1 MTNFFDSNG
10 PRGYLEIIKT
20 QDGVNETI
28 FSDHNDICIGMGQ
41 TLAGLFDPL
50 NTNKDINDYKIAYFQ
65 MGKAVGTGA
74 SATRECSSTLISSE
88 YGAQTG
94 LTLTTRDVY
103 SDPPKTQ
110 VMAQIAG
117 PGTITRS
124 GDDKVTYSITLDENT
139 ANTTLAEIALLSS
152 SPIKGSEVYS
162 PIVAYRT
169 FPTITKTSSF
179 TLTINW
185 TIEF

>member
-20 QDGVNETI
+20 QDGVSETI
-28 FSDHNDICIGMGQ
+28 FADHNDICIGMGQ
-41 TLAGLFDPL
+41 TLAGLFDPG
-50 NTNKDINDYKIAYFQ
+50 NTGKTIDDYKISYFQ
-65 MGKAVGTGA
+65 MGKAIGTGA
-74 SATRECSSTLISSE
+74 SATRECSSALTSPD
-88 YGAQTG
+88 YGATTN
-94 LTLTTRDVY
+94 LTLTYRDVY

-110 VMAQIAG
+110 VMAQLG
-117 PGTITRS
+117 PGTISRS
-124 GDDKVTYSITLDENT
+124 GDDKVTYSVTLDENT
-139 ANTTLAEIALLSS
+139 ANTTLSEIALLSS
-152 SPIKGSEVYS
+152 APIQGNAFYS